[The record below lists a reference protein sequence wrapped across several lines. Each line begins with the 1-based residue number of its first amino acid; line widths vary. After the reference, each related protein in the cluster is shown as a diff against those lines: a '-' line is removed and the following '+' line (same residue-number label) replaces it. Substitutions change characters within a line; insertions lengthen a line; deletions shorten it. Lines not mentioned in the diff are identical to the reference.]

1 MKKLVAFM
9 GSPRKAGNTAALV
22 GEIVRGAIAA
32 GAETKVYNLN
42 DMNIKGCQSCFYCRS
57 AEGCPINDDM
67 QEIYTAIKAADAV
80 VIGSPVYMFQVT
92 AQTKLLFDRLVPLMD
107 AKFQPRYGIKK
118 TAAVYAQGNPDANAF
133 KSSWETNAQILK
145 VMGLD
150 IADTIIVAGANDP
163 QTAGAN
169 AGLMARA
176 FQAGRDLVR

>member
-1 MKKLVAFM
+1 
-9 GSPRKAGNTAALV
+9 
-22 GEIVRGAIAA
+22 
-32 GAETKVYNLN
+32 
-42 DMNIKGCQSCFYCRS
+42 
-57 AEGCPINDDM
+57 M

-92 AQTKLLFDRLVPLMD
+92 AQTKLLFDRLFPLMD